1 MISFI
6 RLVNQFIYSL
16 LRWLG
21 CLGGILYLYSLQ
33 HELFGYGSPIPTEEE
48 FLTLL
53 ALFTLLSFFDFYEQ
67 VNREKDEQ
75 EEEDYE

>member
-6 RLVNQFIYSL
+6 RLVNQFIYCL
-16 LRWLG
+16 LRWFG
-21 CLGGILYLYSLQ
+21 CLGGVFYLYSLQ
-33 HELFGYGSPIPTEEE
+33 HELFGIGYPIPTEEE

-67 VNREKDEQ
+67 VNREKEEK

>member
-6 RLVNQFIYSL
+6 QLANQFIYCIF
-16 LRWLG
+16 RWLG
-21 CLGGILYLYSLQ
+21 CLGGVFYLYSLQ
-33 HELFGYGSPIPTEEE
+33 HELFGIGFPIPTEEE

-67 VNREKDEQ
+67 VMREREEG